1 MLRGCYSI
9 ERQIMASILPIGDKW
24 RAQIRRKGHPQITRT
39 FDKKAHAEAWARKTE
54 EELRAGEFSDTRG
67 LGDFTLG
74 ALIERYIREIGLL
87 KPFGDSK
94 RSSLKILNEQL
105 GNVRMNSLTSK
116 VVVEFAKTRN
126 AQGAGMVTVSMYLTY
141 LAGVLKVARALWNMP
156 LPSDIVEDAREILK
170 YMGLVGKSN
179 QRDRRPTQDELDR
192 LYSYFEGRR
201 RDSVSIP
208 MAEVVRF
215 AVATAMR
222 AGEIAGLLWRDVNE
236 KDRTVVIQNR
246 KHPSE
251 KIGNNQ
257 TVPLLAIGGLDAF
270 EILMRQP
277 QRSAHVFPHS
287 SDSFS
292 TAFTRACQ
300 ALGIIDLHL
309 HDLRHEG
316 VSRLFEAGYR
326 IEQVALV
333 SGHRDWA
340 MLRRYTQVRAKDLHR
355 EPSPPASRLGA

>member
-1 MLRGCYSI
+1 
-9 ERQIMASILPIGDKW
+9 MASILPIGDKW

-74 ALIERYIREIGLL
+74 VLIERYNREIGLL

-105 GNVRMNSLTSK
+105 GNIRMNVLTSK

-126 AQGAGMVTVSMYLTY
+126 AKGAGMVTVSMYLTY
-141 LAGVLKVARALWNMP
+141 LTGVLKVARALWNMP
-156 LPSDIVEDAREILK
+156 LPSDIVEDAREILN
-170 YMGLVGKSN
+170 YMGLVGKSK

-192 LYSYFEGRR
+192 LYSHFDGNKRAKL
-201 RDSVSIP
+201 P
-208 MAEVVRF
+208 TAEVVRF

-222 AGEIAGLLWRDVNE
+222 AGEIGGLLWRDVNT
-236 KDRTVVIQNR
+236 KDRTIIIQNR

-257 TVPLLAIGGLDAF
+257 TVPLLAVGGLDAF

-277 QRSAHVFPHS
+277 RTSERVFPFKI
-287 SDSFS
+287 DSCLA
-292 TAFTRACQ
+292 AFTRACKEL
-300 ALGIIDLHL
+300 AIEDLHF

-355 EPSPPASRLGA
+355 ESLVK